1 MLGSYASC
9 QQPNMISPYYFNFN
23 PYYVQQGTVYQQMP
37 QNASNYVFSIPFQG
51 GFQYFTPSQQ
61 QQLSQLFFNN
71 QCQVLASNYPSSSQ
85 INVTENAQQSQN
97 NEQNFVDNQY
107 MANQIQQAMSQTIQ
121 NNNKIENLQVNQD
134 TETKQLIKKD
144 SSISNQQQSS
154 QENNININQ
163 AHSCNIS
170 QSNISNTQHFSNLIL
185 QEKNSAFKDSCEQF
199 QQQQIDSPLSRST
212 HFKGIR
218 LSIHT
223 DEPSTKNAENCK
235 SSNLIDEGSTSLCM
249 NENNKSSTTE
259 LKIQSQQ
266 NSSRFIIFKEKK
278 TSSQDNLFSLQ
289 NNSDINQ
296 KSLSLDDNKLSE
308 QSLDEENLL
317 ESEEASQNQNNI
329 TKEKQL
335 YNKSRNFSKNLLKSF
350 FKYTQKANSENKR
363 FLFNFKRYISSNKTN
378 NELIIKLLTN
388 SPYHS
393 YFIEFLGQPATD
405 WIVNSKVQNMQEQ
418 LKFLE
423 LCRSGSVSDL
433 KKRSHHK
440 KKSLFTLK
448 KQ

>member
-1 MLGSYASC
+1 MIGSYASF
-9 QQPNMISPYYFNFN
+9 QQPNMISPYYFNYN
-23 PYYVQQGTVYQQMP
+23 PYYVQQGTVYQQIP
-37 QNASNYVFSIPFQG
+37 QNTSNYVFSIPFQG
-51 GFQYFTPSQQ
+51 GVQYFTPQQ
-61 QQLSQLFFNN
+61 QQQISQFFFNN
-71 QCQVLASNYPSSSQ
+71 QCQFQPSNFSSCSQ
-85 INVTENAQQSQN
+85 MNTPRTLQQSSNNDQN
-97 NEQNFVDNQY
+97 QCLVDNQY
-107 MANQIQQAMSQTIQ
+107 LTNQIQQAICQTIQ
-121 NNNKIENLQVNQD
+121 NNNNNIENVQINQD
-134 TETKQLIKKD
+134 IQSKQLIKKD
-144 SSISNQQQSS
+144 SSLSNYQQLS
-154 QENNININQ
+154 QETNLNIKQ
-163 AHSCNIS
+163 AHSCSLSDLNV
-170 QSNISNTQHFSNLIL
+170 SNTQHFSNLIQL
-185 QEKNSAFKDSCEQF
+185 EKLSALKESCEQS

-212 HFKGIR
+212 HIKGIR

-223 DEPSTKNAENCK
+223 DEPSSIKN
-235 SSNLIDEGSTSLCM
+235 DEGSTSQSI
-249 NENNKSSTTE
+249 NESNKHSTTE

-278 TSSQDNLFSLQ
+278 SSSQDNLLSLQ
-289 NNSDINQ
+289 NNSDANQ
-296 KSLSLDDNKLSE
+296 KQFLSDDNKVSE
-308 QSLDEENLL
+308 ESLEEENLL
-317 ESEEASQNQNNI
+317 ESEEASQIQNNI

-388 SPYHS
+388 SPYHQ

-423 LCRSGSVSDL
+423 LCRNGSVSDL